1 MAVPVVFPLRAC
13 FIALP
18 LEGQARE
25 QYRKIQERL
34 RPYEEILRFQNAA
47 SVHLTLMYW
56 PEVMA
61 IEYGQI
67 RSQLGKIAVRTS
79 PFTMQVTGVGTFGS
93 RGEDHVLFLDIAF
106 SDVLAH
112 LKKMCPWP
120 NSKPFAP
127 HITLARVQ
135 HPQRFRVQKKVILKL
150 LKDVEFP
157 IPCDRLRLYAEVEGR
172 KQTPLEDFVFGC
184 AGPSLVVG

>member
-1 MAVPVVFPLRAC
+1 MVSPAAFPLRAC
-13 FIALP
+13 FVALP
-18 LEGQARE
+18 LEGLAHERYRE
-25 QYRKIQERL
+25 IQERL
-34 RPYEEILRFQNAA
+34 RPYEEILRFQHVA

-67 RSQLGKIAVRTS
+67 RDQLEKIAARIS
-79 PFTMQVTGVGTFGS
+79 SFTMRVTGVSTFGS

-106 SDVLAH
+106 SDALAR

-120 NSKPFAP
+120 NVKPFAP

-135 HPQRFRVQKKVILKL
+135 HPQRFHVQKNVILKL
-150 LKDVEFP
+150 LKNAEFTM
-157 IPCDRLRLYAEVEGR
+157 PCDRLRLYAEIEGK
-172 KQTPLEDFVFGC
+172 KQTPLEDFVFGG
-184 AGPSLVVG
+184 AG